1 MTTSLTS
8 YITPG
13 PQHTVALLPGTNFSY
28 MGNRVS
34 ISTDT
39 EIDRWYIG
47 SFSSASYFI
56 TVEFDSN
63 RKETMQV
70 LVIAR
75 AEAVNLSIFGRVS
88 LPKLINLS
96 ATVNDSWVSI
106 IANPISEVFKGA
118 RISFTATYGQTMSQ
132 PIAPTAI
139 AVIVPGSGCTL
150 NISVTSNLYTI
161 TGVNQGGTGYSTG
174 NYLKVLGPYLGGTTP
189 ANDVYVIVDT
199 VTNGAVTSVQYV
211 TGTGTGTGTFTNLP
225 TVDGSTGAG
234 ITANTTVTLTTTQ
247 TLENK
252 TLLNPNIS
260 DRIYFKTTGGV
271 GVVSLLT
278 TSTNIDKTVT
288 IPNTTGTL
296 LTTGD
301 VGTVTNT
308 MLAGSI
314 ANSKLV
320 NSKITINGTQ
330 INLGD
335 SVDLAIQSL
344 SFGNYLTSSNGNA
357 ITAGTYNGTNSLTI
371 AVNATPS
378 NIPSTVMA
386 RDANGNTSTNILTAS
401 QALTTTLSTGSYTT
415 TGSMIGTWQLGT
427 GSTLQATWADLAEKY
442 SADADYKP
450 GTVLEF
456 GGKHEVTIAEDSTR
470 RVAGVVSTNPAYVM
484 NIECAGDHVVTIAM
498 TGRVPCKVR
507 GKIQKGDMMV
517 SAGSGYAR
525 AEFNPIYGSVIG
537 KALEDFD
544 GIEGTIEVVV
554 GKL

>member
-1 MTTSLTS
+1 MTTSLTPYLS
-8 YITPG
+8 PG
-13 PQHTVALLPGTNFSY
+13 PQHTVALSPGTNFSY
-28 MGNRVS
+28 MGNRVAVG
-34 ISTDT
+34 TNT
-39 EIDRWYIG
+39 EIDRWYVG

-70 LVIAR
+70 LVIGR
-75 AEAVNLSIFGRVS
+75 AEAANLSIFGRVS

-106 IANPISEVFKGA
+106 IANPISDVYKGA
-118 RISFTATYGQTMSQ
+118 KISFTATYGQAMSQ
-132 PIAPTAI
+132 PIAPTAV
-139 AVIVPGSGCTL
+139 ATVVPGSGCTL
-150 NISVTSNLYTI
+150 DISVASNLYTI
-161 TGVNQGGTGYSTG
+161 TGVNQGGTGYTSG
-174 NYLKVLGPYLGGTTP
+174 NYLKVLGTYLGGTTP
-189 ANDVYVIVDT
+189 ANDVYVIVNT
-199 VTNGAVTSVQYV
+199 VTSGAVTSVQYV

-225 TVDGSTGAG
+225 TADGSTGPS
-234 ITANTTVTLTTTQ
+234 ISANTTVTLTTTQ

-252 TLLNPNIS
+252 TLLNPIVS
-260 DRIYFKTTGGV
+260 DRIYFKTTSGSGT
-271 GVVSLLT
+271 VSLLT
-278 TSTNIDKTVT
+278 TLTNTDKTLT
-288 IPNTTGTL
+288 LPNTTGTL
-296 LTTGD
+296 VTTGD
-301 VGTVTNT
+301 TNTVTNA

-314 ANSKLV
+314 ANSKLA
-320 NSKITINGTQ
+320 NSKITINGTI

-335 SVDLAIQSL
+335 AVNLSIQSL
-344 SFGNYLTSSNGNA
+344 SFGNYITSS
-357 ITAGTYNGTNSLTI
+357 GTYDGTNALTI

-378 NIPSTVMA
+378 NLPSTVMA
-386 RDANGNTSTNILTAS
+386 RDANGNTSTNILTAAT
-401 QALTTTLSTGSYTT
+401 ALTTTLTTGSSVT
-415 TGSMIGTWQLGT
+415 TGSMVGTWQLGT

-442 SADADYKP
+442 SADADYEP

-456 GGKHEVTIAEDSTR
+456 GGKNEVTIAEDSTR

-517 SAGSGYAR
+517 AAGNGYAR

-537 KALEDFD
+537 KSLEDFD
-544 GIEGTIEVVV
+544 GIEGIIEVVV

>member
-1 MTTSLTS
+1 MTTSLNS
-8 YITPG
+8 YLSPG
-13 PQHTVALLPGTNFSY
+13 PQHTVALSPGTNFSF
-28 MGNRVS
+28 MGNRVA
-34 ISTDT
+34 IGTDT

-75 AEAVNLSIFGRVS
+75 AQAANLSIFGRVS

-106 IANPISEVFKGA
+106 IANPISDVYKGVK
-118 RISFTATYGQTMSQ
+118 ISFTATYGQTMGQ
-132 PIAPTAI
+132 PIAPTAVA
-139 AVIVPGSGCTL
+139 AVVPGSGCTL
-150 NISVTSNLYTI
+150 DVSVTNNLYTI
-161 TGVNQGGTGYSTG
+161 TGINQGGTGYSVG
-174 NYLKVLGPYLGGTTP
+174 NYLKVSGTYLGGTTP
-189 ANDVYVIVDT
+189 TNDVYVIVNS
-199 VTNGAVTSVQYV
+199 VNFGVVLSVQYV
-211 TGTGTGTGTFTNLP
+211 TGAGSGTGAFTNLP
-225 TVDGSTGAG
+225 TTDGTAG
-234 ITANTTVTLTTTQ
+234 PGIATNTTVTLTTAQ

-252 TLLNPNIS
+252 TLLNPVVS
-260 DRIYFKTTGGV
+260 DRIYFKTTGGS
-271 GVVSLLT
+271 GTVSLLT
-278 TSTNIDKTVT
+278 TLTNTDKTVT
-288 IPNTTGTL
+288 IPNTAGTL

-301 VGTVTNT
+301 TSTVTNL
-308 MLAGSI
+308 MLAGGI
-314 ANSKLV
+314 TNSKLV
-320 NSKITINGTQ
+320 NSKITINGTL

-335 SVDLAIQSL
+335 TVNLSIQSL
-344 SFGNYLTSSNGNA
+344 TFGNYITSS
-357 ITAGTYNGTNSLTI
+357 GTYDGSAPLTI

-378 NIPSTVMA
+378 NLPSTVMA
-386 RDANGNTSTNILTAS
+386 RDSNGNTSTNILTAA
-401 QALTTTLSTGSYTT
+401 QALTTTLSAGSPST
-415 TGSMIGTWQLGT
+415 TGSVIGTWQLGV

-442 SADADYKP
+442 SADADYEP

-456 GGKHEVTIAEDSTR
+456 GGQYEVTLAEDGTR

-544 GIEGTIEVVV
+544 DIEGVIEVVV

>member
-8 YITPG
+8 YLSPG
-13 PQHTVALLPGTNFSY
+13 PQHTVALSPGTNFSF
-28 MGNRVS
+28 MGNRVA
-34 ISTDT
+34 IGTDT

-75 AEAVNLSIFGRVS
+75 AQAANLSIFGRVS

-106 IANPISEVFKGA
+106 IANPISDVYKGA
-118 RISFTATYGQTMSQ
+118 KISFTATYGQTMSQ
-132 PIAPTAI
+132 PIAPTAVA
-139 AVIVPGSGCTL
+139 AVVPGSGCTL
-150 NISVTSNLYTI
+150 NISVTNNLYTV
-161 TGVNQGGTGYSTG
+161 TGVNQGGSGYSVG
-174 NYLKVLGPYLGGTTP
+174 NYLKVSGTYLGGTTP
-189 ANDVYVIVDT
+189 TNDVFVIVNS
-199 VTNGAVTSVQYV
+199 VNAGAVVSVQYV
-211 TGTGTGTGTFTNLP
+211 TGAGTGTGVFTNLP
-225 TVDGSTGAG
+225 TTDGTAG
-234 ITANTTVTLTTTQ
+234 PGIATNTTVTLTTAQ

-252 TLLNPNIS
+252 TLLNPIVS
-260 DRIYFKTTGGV
+260 DRIYFNTTGGS
-271 GVVSLLT
+271 GTVSLLT
-278 TSTNIDKTVT
+278 ALTNTDKTVT

-301 VGTVTNT
+301 TGTVTNL

-320 NSKITINGTQ
+320 NSKFTINGTQ

-335 SVDLAIQSL
+335 TVNLSIQSL
-344 SFGNYLTSSNGNA
+344 TFGNYITSSG
-357 ITAGTYNGTNSLTI
+357 IYDGSSPLTI

-378 NIPSTVMA
+378 NLPSTVMA
-386 RDANGNTSTNILTAS
+386 RDANGNTSTNIITAT
-401 QALTTTLSTGSYTT
+401 QALTTTLSSGSPST
-415 TGSMIGTWQLGT
+415 TGSVIGTWQLGT

-442 SADADYKP
+442 SADADYEP

-456 GGKHEVTIAEDSTR
+456 GGQYEVTLAEDGTR

-544 GIEGTIEVVV
+544 GIEGVIEVVV

>member
-8 YITPG
+8 CLTPG

-28 MGNRVS
+28 MGNRVAVD
-34 ISTDT
+34 IDT

-70 LVIAR
+70 LVVGR
-75 AEAVNLSIFGRVS
+75 AGAANLSIFGRVS

-106 IANPISEVFKGA
+106 IANPISEVYKGA
-118 RISFTATYGQTMSQ
+118 KISFTATYGQSMSQ
-132 PIAPTAI
+132 PIAPTA
-139 AVIVPGSGCTL
+139 VVTVVPGSGCTL
-150 NISVTSNLYTI
+150 NISVASNLYTI
-161 TGVNQGGTGYSTG
+161 TGINQGGTNYSVG
-174 NYLKVLGPYLGGTTP
+174 NYLKVLGTYLGGTTP
-189 ANDVYVIVDT
+189 ANDVYVIVHT
-199 VTNGAVTSVQYV
+199 VSSGAVTAVQYV
-211 TGTGTGTGTFTNLP
+211 TGTGTGSATFTNLP
-225 TVDGSTGAG
+225 TTDGSTSPS
-234 ITANTTVTLTTTQ
+234 ISTNTTVTLSTAQ

-252 TLLNPNIS
+252 TLLDPIIS
-260 DRIYFKTTGGV
+260 DRINFKTTGGS
-271 GVVSLLT
+271 GTVSLLT
-278 TSTNIDKTVT
+278 TLTNIDKTVT

-301 VGTVTNT
+301 TGTVTNA

-335 SVDLAIQSL
+335 SVSL
-344 SFGNYLTSSNGNA
+344 SIQTLSLGNYLTSTDSNYASPGS
-357 ITAGTYNGTNSLTI
+357 YNGTSALTI

-386 RDANGNTSTNILTAS
+386 RDANGNTSTNIITAA
-401 QALTTTLSTGSYTT
+401 QALVTTLSAGSPST
-415 TGSMIGTWQLGT
+415 TGSVVGTWTLGI

-442 SADADYKP
+442 VADAEYAP
-450 GTVLEF
+450 GTVLAF
-456 GGKHEVTIAEDSTR
+456 GGLFEVTVAEDSTR
-470 RVAGVVSTNPAYVM
+470 RVAGVVSTNPAYIM
-484 NIECAGDHVVTIAM
+484 NTECAGDHVVTIAM

-517 SAGSGYAR
+517 SAGSGFAR

-544 GIEGTIEVVV
+544 GVEGIIEVVV

>member
-139 AVIVPGSGCTL
+139 AAIVPGSGCTL

-378 NIPSTVMA
+378 NVPSTVMA

>member
-8 YITPG
+8 YLSPG
-13 PQHTVALLPGTNFSY
+13 PQHTVALLPGTNFSF
-28 MGNRVS
+28 MGNRVA
-34 ISTDT
+34 IGTDT

-75 AEAVNLSIFGRVS
+75 AQAANLSIFGRVS

-96 ATVNDSWVSI
+96 AAVNDSWVSI
-106 IANPISEVFKGA
+106 IVNPISDVYKGA
-118 RISFTATYGQTMSQ
+118 KISFTATYGQTMSQ
-132 PIAPTAI
+132 PIAPTAVA
-139 AVIVPGSGCTL
+139 AVVPGSGCTL
-150 NISVTSNLYTI
+150 DISVTNNLYTI
-161 TGVNQGGTGYSTG
+161 TGVNQGGSGYTVG
-174 NYLKVLGPYLGGTTP
+174 NYLKVSGTYLGGTTP
-189 ANDVYVIVDT
+189 TNDVYVV
-199 VTNGAVTSVQYV
+199 VNSVNFGVVLSVQYV
-211 TGTGTGTGTFTNLP
+211 TGTGTGTGVFTNLP
-225 TVDGSTGAG
+225 TTDGTSGPG
-234 ITANTTVTLTTTQ
+234 IATNTTVTLTTAQ

-252 TLLNPNIS
+252 TLLNPIVS
-260 DRIYFKTTGGV
+260 YIIYFKTTGGS
-271 GVVSLLT
+271 GTVSLLT
-278 TSTNIDKTVT
+278 TLTNTDKTIT

-296 LTTGD
+296 LTTAD
-301 VGTVTNT
+301 TGTVTNA

-335 SVDLAIQSL
+335 SATLAIQTLSL
-344 SFGNYLTSSNGNA
+344 GSYLTSTDGNNA
-357 ITAGTYNGTNSLTI
+357 SPGTYNGSSALTI
-371 AVNATPS
+371 SVNATPS

-386 RDANGNTSTNILTAS
+386 RDANGNTSTNIITAA
-401 QALTTTLSTGSYTT
+401 QALTTTLSAGSPST
-415 TGSMIGTWQLGT
+415 TGSVIGTWQLGT

-442 SADADYKP
+442 SADADYES

-456 GGKHEVTIAEDSTR
+456 GGQSEVTLAEDGTR

-525 AEFNPIYGSVIG
+525 AEFNPVYGSVIG

-544 GIEGTIEVVV
+544 GIEGVIEVVV
-554 GKL
+554 GKV

>member
-8 YITPG
+8 YLSPG
-13 PQHTVALLPGTNFSY
+13 PQHTVALLPGTNFSF
-28 MGNRVS
+28 MGNRVA
-34 ISTDT
+34 IGLDT

-75 AEAVNLSIFGRVS
+75 AQAANLSIFGRVS

-96 ATVNDSWVSI
+96 ASVNDSWVSI
-106 IANPISEVFKGA
+106 IANPISDVYKGA
-118 RISFTATYGQTMSQ
+118 KISFTATYGQTMSQ
-132 PIAPTAI
+132 PIAPTAV
-139 AVIVPGSGCTL
+139 AAIVPGSGCTL
-150 NISVTSNLYTI
+150 NISVTGNLYTI
-161 TGVNQGGTGYSTG
+161 TGVNQGGAGYAVG
-174 NYLKVLGPYLGGTTP
+174 NYLKVSGTYLGGVTP
-189 ANDVYVIVDT
+189 TNDVYVIV
-199 VTNGAVTSVQYV
+199 NSINAGAVVSVQYV
-211 TGTGTGTGTFTNLP
+211 TGTGTGTGVFTNLP
-225 TVDGSTGAG
+225 TTDGTSGPG
-234 ITANTTVTLTTTQ
+234 IATNTTVTLTTAQ

-252 TLLNPNIS
+252 TLLNPIVS
-260 DRIYFKTTGGV
+260 DRIYFKTTDGSGT
-271 GVVSLLT
+271 VSLLT
-278 TSTNIDKTVT
+278 TLTNTDKTVT

-301 VGTVTNT
+301 AGTVTNL
-308 MLAGSI
+308 MLAGGI
-314 ANSKLV
+314 TNSKLV

-335 SVDLAIQSL
+335 SVDLSIQTL
-344 SFGNYLTSSNGNA
+344 TLGNYLTSSSGNSSPS
-357 ITAGTYNGTNSLTI
+357 TYNGTNALTI
-371 AVNATPS
+371 AVNATPA

-386 RDANGNTSTNILTAS
+386 RDVNGNTSTNILTAA
-401 QALTTTLSTGSYTT
+401 QVLTTTLTSGSPST
-415 TGSMIGTWQLGT
+415 TGSVIGTWQLGI

-442 SADADYKP
+442 SADADYEP
-450 GTVLEF
+450 GTILEF
-456 GGKHEVTIAEDSTR
+456 GGKYEVTMAEDGTR

-544 GIEGTIEVVV
+544 DIEGVIEVVV

>member
-1 MTTSLTS
+1 
-8 YITPG
+8 
-13 PQHTVALLPGTNFSY
+13 
-28 MGNRVS
+28 MGNRVA
-34 ISTDT
+34 IGTDT

-75 AEAVNLSIFGRVS
+75 AQAANLSIFGRVS

-106 IANPISEVFKGA
+106 IANPISDVYKGVK
-118 RISFTATYGQTMSQ
+118 ISFTATYGQTMGQ
-132 PIAPTAI
+132 PIAPTAVA
-139 AVIVPGSGCTL
+139 AVVPGSGCT
-150 NISVTSNLYTI
+150 IDVSVTNNLYTI
-161 TGVNQGGTGYSTG
+161 TGINQGGTGYSVG
-174 NYLKVLGPYLGGTTP
+174 NYLKVSGTYLGGTTP
-189 ANDVYVIVDT
+189 TNDVYVIVNS
-199 VTNGAVTSVQYV
+199 VNFGVVLSVQYV
-211 TGTGTGTGTFTNLP
+211 TGAGTGTGVFTNLP
-225 TVDGSTGAG
+225 TTDGTAG
-234 ITANTTVTLTTTQ
+234 PGIATNTTVTLTTAQ

-252 TLLNPNIS
+252 TLLNPVVS
-260 DRIYFKTTGGV
+260 DRIYFKTTGGS
-271 GVVSLLT
+271 GTVSLLT
-278 TSTNIDKTVT
+278 TLTNTDKTVT
-288 IPNTTGTL
+288 IPNTAGTL

-301 VGTVTNT
+301 TSTVTNL
-308 MLAGSI
+308 MLAGGI
-314 ANSKLV
+314 TNSKLV
-320 NSKITINGTQ
+320 NSKITINGTL

-335 SVDLAIQSL
+335 TVNLSIQSL
-344 SFGNYLTSSNGNA
+344 TFGNYITSS
-357 ITAGTYNGTNSLTI
+357 GTYDGSAPLTI

-378 NIPSTVMA
+378 NLPSTVMA
-386 RDANGNTSTNILTAS
+386 RDSNGNTSTNILTAA
-401 QALTTTLSTGSYTT
+401 QALTTTLSAGSPST
-415 TGSMIGTWQLGT
+415 TGSVIGTWQLGV

-442 SADADYKP
+442 SADADYEP

-456 GGKHEVTIAEDSTR
+456 GGQYEVTLAEDGTR

-544 GIEGTIEVVV
+544 DIEGVIEVVV

>member
-1 MTTSLTS
+1 
-8 YITPG
+8 
-13 PQHTVALLPGTNFSY
+13 
-28 MGNRVS
+28 MGNRVA
-34 ISTDT
+34 IGTNT

-75 AEAVNLSIFGRVS
+75 AEAANLSIFGRVS

-106 IANPISEVFKGA
+106 IANPISEVYKGA
-118 RISFTATYGQTMSQ
+118 KISFTATYGQTMTQ
-132 PIAPTAI
+132 PIAPTAVSTI
-139 AVIVPGSGCTL
+139 IPGSGCTL
-150 NISVTSNLYTI
+150 NISVSSNLYTI
-161 TGVNQGGTGYSTG
+161 TGINQGGTNYAVG
-174 NYLKVLGPYLGGTTP
+174 NYLKVLGTYLGGTTP
-189 ANDVYVIVDT
+189 VNDVYVIVNTVVSGT
-199 VTNGAVTSVQYV
+199 VTAVQYV
-211 TGTGTGTGTFTNLP
+211 TGTGTGTGTFNDLP
-225 TVDGSTGAG
+225 TTDGSTGPSV
-234 ITANTTVTLTTTQ
+234 TSNTNVTLTTIQ

-252 TLLNPNIS
+252 TLLDPVVS
-260 DRIYFKTTGGV
+260 DRINFKTTSGSGT
-271 GVVSLLT
+271 VSLLT
-278 TSTNIDKTVT
+278 TLTNVDKTVT

-301 VGTVTNT
+301 TGTVTNA

-314 ANSKLV
+314 SNSKLV

-335 SVDLAIQSL
+335 DVDLSIQTL
-344 SFGNYLTSSNGNA
+344 TLGNYLTGSGGNA
-357 ITAGTYNGTNSLTI
+357 GPVTYNGTNALTI

-386 RDANGNTSTNILTAS
+386 RDANGNTSTNILTAA
-401 QALTTTLSTGSYTT
+401 QALTTTLSAGSPSTS
-415 TGSMIGTWQLGT
+415 GSVVGTWSLGT
-427 GSTLQATWADLAEKY
+427 GSSLQATWADLAEKY
-442 SADADYKP
+442 SADADYEP

-456 GGKHEVTIAEDSTR
+456 GGMHEVTIAEDSTR

-507 GKIQKGDMMV
+507 GQVRKGDMMV
-517 SAGSGYAR
+517 SAGSGFAR

-544 GIEGTIEVVV
+544 GIEGIIEVVV

>member
-1 MTTSLTS
+1 MSLTPYLS
-8 YITPG
+8 PG
-13 PQHTVALLPGTNFSY
+13 PQHTVALSPGTNFSY

-34 ISTDT
+34 IGTNT
-39 EIDRWYIG
+39 EIDRWYVG

-70 LVIAR
+70 LVIGR
-75 AEAVNLSIFGRVS
+75 AEAANLSIFGRVS

-106 IANPISEVFKGA
+106 IANPISDVYKGA
-118 RISFTATYGQTMSQ
+118 KISFTATYGQAMSQ
-132 PIAPTAI
+132 PIAPTAV
-139 AVIVPGSGCTL
+139 ATVIPGSGCTL
-150 NISVTSNLYTI
+150 DISIASNLYTI
-161 TGVNQGGTGYSTG
+161 TGINQGGIGYAVG
-174 NYLKVLGPYLGGTTP
+174 NYLKVLGTYLGGTTP
-189 ANDVYVIVDT
+189 ANDVYVIVNT
-199 VTNGAVTSVQYV
+199 VSSGVITSVQYV

-225 TVDGSTGAG
+225 TTDGSTGPSVS
-234 ITANTTVTLTTTQ
+234 TNTTVTLTTTQ

-252 TLLNPNIS
+252 TLLNPVVS
-260 DRIYFKTTGGV
+260 DRIYFKTTGGS
-271 GVVSLLT
+271 GAVSLLT
-278 TSTNIDKTVT
+278 TLTNTDKTVT

-301 VGTVTNT
+301 TGTVTNA

-335 SVDLAIQSL
+335 DVDLSIQTL
-344 SFGNYLTSSNGNA
+344 TFGNYISSS
-357 ITAGTYNGTNSLTI
+357 GTYDGTSPLTI

-378 NIPSTVMA
+378 NLPSTVMA
-386 RDANGNTSTNILTAS
+386 RDANGNTSTNILTAA
-401 QALTTTLSTGSYTT
+401 QALTTTLSTGSSSTS
-415 TGSMIGTWQLGT
+415 GSMVGTWQLGT

-442 SADADYKP
+442 SADADYEP

-456 GGKHEVTIAEDSTR
+456 GGKFEVTVAEDSTR

-484 NIECAGDHVVTIAM
+484 NIECVGDHVVTIAM

-544 GIEGTIEVVV
+544 GIEGVIEVVV

>member
-1 MTTSLTS
+1 
-8 YITPG
+8 
-13 PQHTVALLPGTNFSY
+13 

-139 AVIVPGSGCTL
+139 AAIVPGSGCTL

-174 NYLKVLGPYLGGTTP
+174 NYLKVLGPYLGGTAP

-378 NIPSTVMA
+378 NVPSTVMA

>member
-1 MTTSLTS
+1 MSLTPYLS
-8 YITPG
+8 PG
-13 PQHTVALLPGTNFSY
+13 PQHTVALSPGTNFSY

-34 ISTDT
+34 IGTNT
-39 EIDRWYIG
+39 EIDRWYVG

-70 LVIAR
+70 LVIGR
-75 AEAVNLSIFGRVS
+75 AEAANLSIFGRVS

-106 IANPISEVFKGA
+106 IANPISDVYKGA
-118 RISFTATYGQTMSQ
+118 KISFTATYGQAMSQ
-132 PIAPTAI
+132 PIAPTAV
-139 AVIVPGSGCTL
+139 ATVIPGSGCTL
-150 NISVTSNLYTI
+150 DISIASNLYTI
-161 TGVNQGGTGYSTG
+161 TGINQGGIGYAVG
-174 NYLKVLGPYLGGTTP
+174 NYLKVLGTYLGGTTP
-189 ANDVYVIVDT
+189 ANDVYVIVNT
-199 VTNGAVTSVQYV
+199 VSSGVITSVQYV

-225 TVDGSTGAG
+225 TTDGSTGPSVS
-234 ITANTTVTLTTTQ
+234 ANTTVTLTTTQ

-252 TLLNPNIS
+252 TLLNPVVS
-260 DRIYFKTTGGV
+260 DRIYFKTTGGS
-271 GVVSLLT
+271 GAVSLLT
-278 TSTNIDKTVT
+278 TLTNTDKTVT

-301 VGTVTNT
+301 TGTVTNA

-335 SVDLAIQSL
+335 DVDLSIQTL
-344 SFGNYLTSSNGNA
+344 TFGNYISSS
-357 ITAGTYNGTNSLTI
+357 GTYDGTSPLTI

-378 NIPSTVMA
+378 NLPSTVMA
-386 RDANGNTSTNILTAS
+386 RDANGNTSTNILTAA
-401 QALTTTLSTGSYTT
+401 QALTTTLSTGSSSTS
-415 TGSMIGTWQLGT
+415 GSMVGTWQLGT

-442 SADADYKP
+442 SADADYEP

-456 GGKHEVTIAEDSTR
+456 GGKFEVTVAEDSTR

-484 NIECAGDHVVTIAM
+484 NIECVGDHVVTIAM

-544 GIEGTIEVVV
+544 GIEGVIEVVV

>member
-1 MTTSLTS
+1 MTTSLTPYLS
-8 YITPG
+8 PG
-13 PQHTVALLPGTNFSY
+13 PQHTVALSPGTNFSY
-28 MGNRVS
+28 MGNRVAVG
-34 ISTDT
+34 TNT
-39 EIDRWYIG
+39 EIDRWYVG

-70 LVIAR
+70 LVIGR
-75 AEAVNLSIFGRVS
+75 AEAANLSIFGRVS

-106 IANPISEVFKGA
+106 IANPISDVYKGA
-118 RISFTATYGQTMSQ
+118 KISFTATYGQAMSQ
-132 PIAPTAI
+132 PIAPTAV
-139 AVIVPGSGCTL
+139 ATVVPGSGCTL
-150 NISVTSNLYTI
+150 DISVASNLYTI
-161 TGVNQGGTGYSTG
+161 TGVNQGGTGYTSG
-174 NYLKVLGPYLGGTTP
+174 NYLKVLGTYLGGTTP
-189 ANDVYVIVDT
+189 ANDVYVIVNT
-199 VTNGAVTSVQYV
+199 VTSGAVTSVQYV

-225 TVDGSTGAG
+225 TADGSTSPS
-234 ITANTTVTLTTTQ
+234 ISANTTVTLTTTQ

-252 TLLNPNIS
+252 TLLNPIVS
-260 DRIYFKTTGGV
+260 DRIYFKTTSGSGT
-271 GVVSLLT
+271 VSLLT
-278 TSTNIDKTVT
+278 TLTNTDKTLT
-288 IPNTTGTL
+288 LPNTTGTL
-296 LTTGD
+296 VTTGD
-301 VGTVTNT
+301 TNTVTNA

-314 ANSKLV
+314 ANSKLA
-320 NSKITINGTQ
+320 NSKITINGTI

-335 SVDLAIQSL
+335 AVNLSIQSL
-344 SFGNYLTSSNGNA
+344 SFGNYITSS
-357 ITAGTYNGTNSLTI
+357 GTYDGTNALTI

-378 NIPSTVMA
+378 NLPSTVMA
-386 RDANGNTSTNILTAS
+386 RDANGNTSTNILTAAT
-401 QALTTTLSTGSYTT
+401 ALTTTLTTGSSVT
-415 TGSMIGTWQLGT
+415 TGSMVGTWQLGT

-442 SADADYKP
+442 SADADYEP

-456 GGKHEVTIAEDSTR
+456 GGKNEVTIAEDSTR

-517 SAGSGYAR
+517 AAGNGYAR

-537 KALEDFD
+537 KSLEDFD
-544 GIEGTIEVVV
+544 GIEGIIEVVV

>member
-1 MTTSLTS
+1 MTTSLNS
-8 YITPG
+8 YLSPG
-13 PQHTVALLPGTNFSY
+13 PQHTVALSPGTNFSF
-28 MGNRVS
+28 MGNRVA
-34 ISTDT
+34 IGTDT

-75 AEAVNLSIFGRVS
+75 AQAANLSIFGRVS

-106 IANPISEVFKGA
+106 IANPISDVYKGVK
-118 RISFTATYGQTMSQ
+118 ISFTATYGQTMGQ
-132 PIAPTAI
+132 PIAPTAVA
-139 AVIVPGSGCTL
+139 AVVPGSGCT
-150 NISVTSNLYTI
+150 IDVSVTNNLYTI
-161 TGVNQGGTGYSTG
+161 TGINQGGTGYSVG
-174 NYLKVLGPYLGGTTP
+174 NYLKVSGTYLGGTTP
-189 ANDVYVIVDT
+189 TNDVYVIVNS
-199 VTNGAVTSVQYV
+199 VNFGVVLSVQYV
-211 TGTGTGTGTFTNLP
+211 TGAGTGTGVFTNLP
-225 TVDGSTGAG
+225 TTDGTAG
-234 ITANTTVTLTTTQ
+234 PGIATNTTVTLTTAQ

-252 TLLNPNIS
+252 TLLNPVVS
-260 DRIYFKTTGGV
+260 DRIYFKTTGGS
-271 GVVSLLT
+271 GTVSLLT
-278 TSTNIDKTVT
+278 TLTNTDKTVT
-288 IPNTTGTL
+288 IPNTAGTL

-301 VGTVTNT
+301 TSTVTNL
-308 MLAGSI
+308 MLAGGI
-314 ANSKLV
+314 TNSKLV
-320 NSKITINGTQ
+320 NSKITINGTL

-335 SVDLAIQSL
+335 TVNLSIQSL
-344 SFGNYLTSSNGNA
+344 TFGNYITSS
-357 ITAGTYNGTNSLTI
+357 GTYDGSAPLTI

-378 NIPSTVMA
+378 NLPSTVMA
-386 RDANGNTSTNILTAS
+386 RDSNGNTSTNILTAA
-401 QALTTTLSTGSYTT
+401 QALTTTLSAGSPST
-415 TGSMIGTWQLGT
+415 TGSVIGTWQLGV

-442 SADADYKP
+442 SADADYEP

-456 GGKHEVTIAEDSTR
+456 GGQYEVTLAEDGTR

-544 GIEGTIEVVV
+544 DIEGVIEVVV

>member
-28 MGNRVS
+28 MGNRVAVG
-34 ISTDT
+34 TDT

-70 LVIAR
+70 LVVGR
-75 AEAVNLSIFGRVS
+75 AGAANLSIFGRVS

-106 IANPISEVFKGA
+106 IANPISEVYKGA
-118 RISFTATYGQTMSQ
+118 KISFTATYGQAMSQ
-132 PIAPTAI
+132 PIAPTAVVT
-139 AVIVPGSGCTL
+139 VIPGSGCTL
-150 NISVTSNLYTI
+150 NISVASNLYTI
-161 TGVNQGGTGYSTG
+161 TGINQGGTNYTVG
-174 NYLKVLGPYLGGTTP
+174 NYLKVLGTYLGGTTP
-189 ANDVYVIVDT
+189 TNDVYVIVNT
-199 VTNGAVTSVQYV
+199 VSGGAVTAVQYV
-211 TGTGTGTGTFTNLP
+211 TGTGTGSATFTNLP
-225 TVDGSTGAG
+225 TTDGSTSPS
-234 ITANTTVTLTTTQ
+234 ISTNTTVTLSTAQ

-252 TLLNPNIS
+252 TLLNPIVS
-260 DRIYFKTTGGV
+260 DRINFKTTGGS
-271 GVVSLLT
+271 GTVSLLT
-278 TSTNIDKTVT
+278 TLTNTDKTVT

-301 VGTVTNT
+301 TGTVTNA

-335 SVDLAIQSL
+335 SATLAIQTLSL
-344 SFGNYLTSSNGNA
+344 GNYLTSTDSNYASPGS
-357 ITAGTYNGTNSLTI
+357 YNGTSALTI

-386 RDANGNTSTNILTAS
+386 RDANGNTSTNIITAA
-401 QALTTTLSTGSYTT
+401 QALVTTLSAGSPST
-415 TGSMIGTWQLGT
+415 TGSVVGTWTLGI

-442 SADADYKP
+442 VADAEYAP
-450 GTVLEF
+450 GTVLAF
-456 GGKHEVTIAEDSTR
+456 GGLFEVTVAEDSTR
-470 RVAGVVSTNPAYVM
+470 RVAGVVSTNPAYIM
-484 NIECAGDHVVTIAM
+484 NTECAGDHVVTIAM

-517 SAGSGYAR
+517 SAGSGFAR

-544 GIEGTIEVVV
+544 GVEGIIEVVF

>member
-8 YITPG
+8 YLTPG

-28 MGNRVS
+28 MGNRVA
-34 ISTDT
+34 IGTDT

-70 LVIAR
+70 LVVGR
-75 AEAVNLSIFGRVS
+75 AGAANLSIFGRVS

-106 IANPISEVFKGA
+106 IANPISEVYKGA
-118 RISFTATYGQTMSQ
+118 KISFTATYGQAMSQ
-132 PIAPTAI
+132 PIAPTA
-139 AVIVPGSGCTL
+139 VVTVVPGSGCTL
-150 NISVTSNLYTI
+150 NISVASNLYTI
-161 TGVNQGGTGYSTG
+161 TGINQGGTNYTVG
-174 NYLKVLGPYLGGTTP
+174 NYLKVLGTYLGGTTP
-189 ANDVYVIVDT
+189 TNDVYVIVNS
-199 VTNGAVTSVQYV
+199 VSSGAVTAVQYV
-211 TGTGTGTGTFTNLP
+211 TGTGTGSATFTNLP
-225 TVDGSTGAG
+225 TTDGSTSPSVS
-234 ITANTTVTLTTTQ
+234 TNTTATLTTVQ

-252 TLLNPNIS
+252 TLLNPIVS
-260 DRIYFKTTGGV
+260 DRINFKTTSGSGT
-271 GVVSLLT
+271 VSLLT
-278 TSTNIDKTVT
+278 TLTNTDKTVT

-301 VGTVTNT
+301 TGTVTNT

-314 ANSKLV
+314 ANSKLI
-320 NSKITINGTQ
+320 NSRITINGTQ

-335 SVDLAIQSL
+335 SVNLSIQTL
-344 SFGNYLTSSNGNA
+344 TFGNYITSS
-357 ITAGTYNGTNSLTI
+357 GTYDGSNPLTI

-378 NIPSTVMA
+378 NLPSTVMA
-386 RDANGNTSTNILTAS
+386 RDANGNTSTNIITAA
-401 QALTTTLSTGSYTT
+401 QALVTTLSAGSPST
-415 TGSMIGTWQLGT
+415 TGSVVGTWTLGT

-442 SADADYKP
+442 VADTEYAP
-450 GTVLEF
+450 GTVLAF
-456 GGKHEVTIAEDSTR
+456 GGEFEVTVADDSTR
-470 RVAGVVSTNPAYVM
+470 RVAGVVSTNPAYIM
-484 NIECAGDHVVTIAM
+484 NTECAGDHVVTIAM

-517 SAGSGYAR
+517 SAGSGFAR

-544 GIEGTIEVVV
+544 GIEGIIEVVV

>member
-8 YITPG
+8 YIAPG
-13 PQHTVALLPGTNFSY
+13 PQHTVALSPGTNFSF
-28 MGNRVS
+28 MGNRVA
-34 ISTDT
+34 ISTNT
-39 EIDRWYIG
+39 EIDRWHVG

-70 LVIAR
+70 LVIGR

-106 IANPISEVFKGA
+106 IANPISDVYKGA
-118 RISFTATYGQTMSQ
+118 KISFTATYGQSMSQ
-132 PIAPTAI
+132 PIAPTTVTT
-139 AVIVPGSGCTL
+139 VIPGSGCTL
-150 NISVTSNLYTI
+150 NISVASNLYTI
-161 TGVNQGGTGYSTG
+161 TGINQGGTNYSIGT
-174 NYLKVLGPYLGGTTP
+174 YLKVLGTNLGGTTP
-189 ANDVYVIVDT
+189 THDVYVIINSVS
-199 VTNGAVTSVQYV
+199 NGAVTAVQYV
-211 TGTGTGTGTFTNLP
+211 TGTGTGNGTFTNVP
-225 TVDGSTGAG
+225 TTDGSTSPSVSV
-234 ITANTTVTLTTTQ
+234 NTTVTLSTNQ

-252 TLLNPNIS
+252 TLLNPIIS
-260 DRIYFKTTGGV
+260 DRLYLKTTGGT
-271 GVVSLLT
+271 GTVSLLT
-278 TSTNIDKTVT
+278 TSTNVDKTVT
-288 IPNTTGTL
+288 VPNITGTL
-296 LTTGD
+296 ITNADT
-301 VGTVTNT
+301 GTVTNS

-314 ANSKLV
+314 ANSKLA

-335 SVDLAIQSL
+335 NVNLSIQSL
-344 SFGNYLTSSNGNA
+344 TFGNYITS
-357 ITAGTYNGTNSLTI
+357 AGTYDGTNPLTI
-371 AVNATPS
+371 AVNATPAATA
-378 NIPSTVMA
+378 STVMA
-386 RDANGNTSTNILTAS
+386 RDANGNSSINIITAAT
-401 QALTTTLSTGSYTT
+401 ALTTNLTTGSYNASGSI
-415 TGSMIGTWQLGT
+415 TGAWILGT

-442 SADADYKP
+442 LADADYTP

-456 GGKHEVTIAEDSTR
+456 GGKFEVTIAEDSTR
-470 RVAGVVSTNPAYVM
+470 RVAGVVSTNPAYIM
-484 NIECAGDHVVTIAM
+484 NTECSGDHVVTIAM

-507 GKIQKGDMMV
+507 GRVQKGDMMV

-544 GIEGTIEVVV
+544 GVEGVIEVVV